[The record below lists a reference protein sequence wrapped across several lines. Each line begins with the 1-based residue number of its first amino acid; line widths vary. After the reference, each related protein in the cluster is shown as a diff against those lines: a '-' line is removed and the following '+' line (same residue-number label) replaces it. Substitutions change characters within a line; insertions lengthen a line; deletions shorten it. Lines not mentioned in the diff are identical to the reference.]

1 MTQIFDINVP
11 SNQTIQQA
19 IIHIH
24 GIGEKWAEQFC
35 QHIGLPR
42 STTLSSLSLKKRN
55 WITSEFENFITQWQ
69 ITINVEL
76 RQQSNLA
83 MTTLRGI
90 NSYRGI
96 RNAQGLPVRGQ
107 SSKSN
112 AKTQRKR
119 RRIAATNNLKF

>member
-1 MTQIFDINVP
+1 M
-11 SNQTIQQA
+11 
-19 IIHIH
+19 
-24 GIGEKWAEQFC
+24 
-35 QHIGLPR
+35 
-42 STTLSSLSLKKRN
+42 
-55 WITSEFENFITQWQ
+55 
-69 ITINVEL
+69 EL
-76 RQQSNLA
+76 RQRNNLA

-119 RRIAATNNLKF
+119 RRVVVAKVQDTKKKK

>member
-1 MTQIFDINVP
+1 
-11 SNQTIQQA
+11 
-19 IIHIH
+19 
-24 GIGEKWAEQFC
+24 
-35 QHIGLPR
+35 
-42 STTLSSLSLKKRN
+42 
-55 WITSEFENFITQWQ
+55 
-69 ITINVEL
+69 
-76 RQQSNLA
+76 

-119 RRIAATNNLKF
+119 RRVMPAKIQDSKKRK